1 MVRMHR
7 ILREL
12 RVPAGVLA
20 GLALLAA
27 CNLPPGR
34 EIAASPVAQ
43 ASVPAPA
50 APSATPGTEH
60 AVPPLV
66 DDIEHRAF
74 NYFWELGRPGTGL
87 VPDRWPT
94 PSFSSI
100 AAVGFGLT
108 SYGVGAERGW
118 ISRDQAI
125 GRTLATL
132 RFFDGAPQGESA
144 SGMTG
149 NHGFFYHFLDMD
161 SGTRFGSNELSTVDT
176 TLLLG
181 GVLFAQSYFDGADPR
196 EAEIRALAER
206 IYRRVDWTWPR
217 PRAPRIAMGWAPEHG
232 MLDYDWSGYN
242 EAQLVYILAL
252 GSPTHPVG
260 RDAYDAWTSTY
271 DADWGTFQGQEHLGF
286 PPLFGHQFS
295 QVWLD
300 LRGVQDDYMRSRG
313 IDYFE
318 NSRRATLSQRAY
330 AIANPSHWKGY
341 GADVWGL
348 SASDGP
354 VDATL
359 DYEGTPRL
367 FRTYSARGAG
377 IEYVHD
383 DGTIAPAAAAGSMP
397 FAPEIVVPALQAMRA
412 RYGRQAFGQY
422 GFLEAFNPSFDFKD
436 VKLHHGRIVDGVW
449 VDGDWLG
456 IDQGPIVLMIENYR
470 SGMVWNVMRRN
481 PHIVRGLR
489 RAGFRGGWL
498 DALPADAADIGAHG
512 RAATSP
518 QPIDASHAKAAPLPA
533 AAVH

>member
-7 ILREL
+7 ILCHL
-12 RVPAGVLA
+12 RVPAGALA
-20 GLALLAA
+20 GLVLLAA
-27 CNLPPGR
+27 CNLSPSHD
-34 EIAASPVAQ
+34 IAASPAAPVAM
-43 ASVPAPA
+43 VPA
-50 APSATPGTEH
+50 APVPAATPRAQN
-60 AVPPLV
+60 AVSPLV

-74 NYFWELGRPGTGL
+74 NYFWELGKPATGL

-125 GRTLATL
+125 DRTLATL
-132 RFFDGAPQGESA
+132 HFFDKAPQGDA
-144 SGMTG
+144 AVGMTG
-149 NHGFFYHFLDMD
+149 SHGFFYHFLDMD
-161 SGTRFGSNELSTVDT
+161 SGARFGTNELSTVDT

-181 GVLFAQSYFDGADPR
+181 GVLFSQSYFDRADPR
-196 EAEIRALAER
+196 EVEIRALAER

-217 PRAPRIAMGWAPEHG
+217 PRAPKIAMGWTPEHG
-232 MLDYDWSGYN
+232 MHGYDWSGYN

-252 GSPTHPVG
+252 GSPTHPVS
-260 RDAYDAWTSTY
+260 RDAYQAWTATY
-271 DADWGTFQGQEHLGF
+271 DKTWGTFQGQEHLSF

-300 LRGVQDDYMRSRG
+300 LRGVQDDYMRRRG

-330 AIANPSHWKGY
+330 AIANPMHWKGY
-341 GADVWGL
+341 GADIWGL

-354 VDATL
+354 VDATVSY
-359 DYEGTPRL
+359 DGEPRL

-377 IEYVHD
+377 LEYPFD

-397 FAPEIVVPALQAMRA
+397 FAPEIVAPTLEAMHA
-412 RYGRQAFGQY
+412 RYGKQAYGQY
-422 GFLEAFNPSFDFKD
+422 GFMEAINPSFDFKD
-436 VKLHHGRIVDGVW
+436 VKLHHGKIVDGVW

-456 IDQGPIVLMIENYR
+456 IDQGPIVLMIENHR
-470 SGMVWNVMRRN
+470 SGLVWELMRRN
-481 PHIVRGLR
+481 PHIVRGLK

-498 DALPADAADIGAHG
+498 DALPTDSADIGD
-512 RAATSP
+512 RAQA
-518 QPIDASHAKAAPLPA
+518 AAPAPASAPPVQATPA
-533 AAVH
+533 AATRH